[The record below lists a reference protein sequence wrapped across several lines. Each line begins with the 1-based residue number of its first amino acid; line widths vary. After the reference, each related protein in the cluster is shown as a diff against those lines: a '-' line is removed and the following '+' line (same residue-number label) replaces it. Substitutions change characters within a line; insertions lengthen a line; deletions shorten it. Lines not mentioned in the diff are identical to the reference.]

1 MAAAEHLGR
10 LLSDPAAPARG
21 PAVADHSALS
31 RQMVQW
37 RQGWAEARFKDPVA
51 AGGPPGRLTEFQT
64 GFYDMA
70 RLLRHGG
77 LPGGHP

>member
-10 LLSDPAAPARG
+10 LLSDPAAPGCG

-31 RQMVQW
+31 RQMVEW
-37 RQGWAEARFKDPVA
+37 RQSWAEARFNDPVTV
-51 AGGPPGRLTEFQT
+51 GGPPGRLTDFQT

-70 RLLRHGG
+70 RLLRHAG